1 MSKWIFN
8 IFIFPLLYLVSILPF
23 WLLYGFSNVLFFII
37 FYIAGYRK
45 KVVIRNLKNSFPEKT
60 NKEINLIAKEFYRHL
75 CDVIF
80 ETLKLYTI
88 SEKTFKKHCTYSQEA
103 INLLNNHF
111 NKNQS
116 IVGVMGHMGNWEWG
130 AMSHQVYFKQLITG
144 VYHPLS
150 NKNFDL
156 FMLKLRGRFG
166 GNIVAMTA
174 LYKKL
179 ISLNKKNTPTTI
191 GLIADQTP
199 PPESAYWINFLNQ
212 ETPVF
217 VGPEKIAKKFNY
229 PVIYFSVTKLKR
241 GYYELNIK
249 PISENPKELPDG
261 EISKLHTQAL
271 EENIKKQPAYWLWS
285 HKRWK
290 HKKPENIQL
299 HK

>member
-1 MSKWIFN
+1 
-8 IFIFPLLYLVSILPF
+8 LPF
-23 WLLYGFSNVLFFII
+23 WLLYGFSNILFFIV
-37 FYIAGYRK
+37 FYIIGYRK
-45 KVVIRNLKNSFPEKT
+45 KVVIQNLKNSFPKKT
-60 NKEINLIAKEFYRHL
+60 STEINLICKEFYKHL
-75 CDVIF
+75 CDVVF

-88 SEKTFKKHCTYSQEA
+88 SEKNFKKRCIYNQEA
-103 INLLNNHF
+103 IKLLNNYF

-156 FMLKLRGRFG
+156 FMLKLRGKFG
-166 GNIVAMTA
+166 GNIVSMTS
-174 LYKKL
+174 LYKEL
-179 ISLNKKNTPTTI
+179 ISLNNKNTPTTV

-249 PISENPKELPDG
+249 PISENPKELADG

-271 EENIKKQPAYWLWS
+271 EENIQKQPAYWLWS
-285 HKRWK
+285 HRRWK
-290 HKKPENIQL
+290 HKKPENI
-299 HK
+299 